1 MKDERVWDMSICNI
15 GHPCTNCINSC
26 TFKIRK
32 DKNMEQDKYPCDNCP
47 PPHMCGYCT
56 LCEEWEKT
64 HPKNETETKKKYDW
78 E

>member
-1 MKDERVWDMSICNI
+1 MDNKE
-15 GHPCTNCINSC
+15 
-26 TFKIRK
+26 K
-32 DKNMEQDKYPCDNCP
+32 EQYPCDVCP

-64 HPKNETETKKKYDW
+64 HPKTETKTKDKYDW

>member
-1 MKDERVWDMSICNI
+1 MKDKKVWDFSYCQI
-15 GHPCTNCINSC
+15 GAPCSYCIDTC
-26 TFKIRK
+26 AFKRRK

-64 HPKNETETKKKYDW
+64 HPKTENKELKKYDW

>member
-1 MKDERVWDMSICNI
+1 MKDEKVWDYSYCLIGSPCNI
-15 GHPCTNCINSC
+15 CIDTC
-26 TFKIRK
+26 TFRK
-32 DKNMEQDKYPCDNCP
+32 ESNMNEDKYPCDNCE

-64 HPKNETETKKKYDW
+64 HPKKENKEKYEW

>member
-1 MKDERVWDMSICNI
+1 
-15 GHPCTNCINSC
+15 
-26 TFKIRK
+26 
-32 DKNMEQDKYPCDNCP
+32 MEQDRYPCDNCP

-64 HPKNETETKKKYDW
+64 HPKTETETKTKSKYDW